1 MTETERIERLGQ
13 GRSDLRLDLAFAVA
27 LALAAIVGHARA
39 DDDIVADRPGFGE
52 SANVVASRHLQVEA
66 GATWTRTD
74 RIDRLFDAPRPL
86 VRFGLGH
93 SLELRVEPPDWQHA
107 RDAGVTASGWTDTT
121 VGLKWHASLGT
132 SDLAL
137 RATLVLPTGSVG
149 FTDERADPSGAI
161 AWSRALSGPWSL
173 GATVSARH
181 FRAYG
186 TSSVSPSLSLGRAL
200 GERLGAFLE
209 YGGGFSSGTRP
220 FHQLDTGCT
229 WIPRP
234 DTQLDLSVGFGL
246 SPAAPDFFV
255 GLGISRRF

>member
-1 MTETERIERLGQ
+1 M
-13 GRSDLRLDLAFAVA
+13 
-27 LALAAIVGHARA
+27 
-39 DDDIVADRPGFGE
+39 
-52 SANVVASRHLQVEA
+52 

-107 RDAGVTASGWTDTT
+107 RDAGVTASGWADTT

-161 AWSRALSGPWSL
+161 SWSRTLSGPWSL

-181 FRAYG
+181 FC
-186 TSSVSPSLSLGRAL
+186 AL
-200 GERLGAFLE
+200 R
-209 YGGGFSSGTRP
+209 
-220 FHQLDTGCT
+220 
-229 WIPRP
+229 
-234 DTQLDLSVGFGL
+234 
-246 SPAAPDFFV
+246 
-255 GLGISRRF
+255 